1 VTAMPDDRQYP
12 EAEFHH
18 LDPSPRSV
26 AQLYREIGSLK
37 ELLATRMDS
46 LEKAQLDFK
55 ADMVRVPTEVTK
67 AVAAL
72 DYAIG
77 ERFKIH
83 DQRFAAQDALSL
95 TRLSGV
101 EAAFTTA
108 KEAVVQAL
116 VAQKEAVA
124 ERAKSS
130 EAAVLK
136 AEAATTKQIDA
147 LGSLIAS
154 GQAAL
159 DGKIGDL
166 KDRMNRFQGQHQ
178 GVGMA
183 WAALVGAIGM
193 IGGAVAVFAALR
205 P

>member
-147 LGSLIAS
+147 LGSLIAR
-154 GQAAL
+154 G
-159 DGKIGDL
+159 
-166 KDRMNRFQGQHQ
+166 R
-178 GVGMA
+178 
-183 WAALVGAIGM
+183 
-193 IGGAVAVFAALR
+193 
-205 P
+205 